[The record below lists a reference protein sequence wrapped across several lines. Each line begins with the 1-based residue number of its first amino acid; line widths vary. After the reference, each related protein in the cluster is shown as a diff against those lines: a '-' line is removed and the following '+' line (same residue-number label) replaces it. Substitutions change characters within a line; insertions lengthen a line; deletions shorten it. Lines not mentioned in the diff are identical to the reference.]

1 MEKENPEFEICF
13 RYYEKAIEGRNF
25 HYQNYN
31 HWVNLY
37 SIFTGAVFIAY
48 YTIFNKLNEPSF
60 LEIVLQFL
68 GLITSICWLSS
79 VRGYYHWML
88 SWIKVVHEYEKKLA
102 DISKDENKYFVYSVL
117 YDIQNGF
124 CHKNLST
131 QKITVI
137 FVFCV
142 ICAWILLLVRS
153 LYKSFV
159 LSFLAKKIIVEMQV
173 SKLFLFIAGIVTVIF
188 VSMIVNKQSSNSKGM
203 VKDIYGIQEWE
214 NT

>member
-13 RYYEKAIEGRNF
+13 QYYEKAIEGRNF

-37 SIFTGAVFIAY
+37 SIFTGAIFIAY
-48 YTIFNKLNEPSF
+48 YTLSNKLDGPSF

-102 DISKDENKYFVYSVL
+102 DISKYENKYFGYSVL
-117 YDIQNGF
+117 YDIQNSF
-124 CHKNLST
+124 SHKNLST

-142 ICAWILLLVRS
+142 ICAWILLLVSS
-153 LYKSFV
+153 LYKSFG
-159 LSFLAKKIIVEMQV
+159 LNFLAKKIILEMQV
-173 SKLFLFIAGIVTVIF
+173 SKLILFIAGIAAVIATLIV
-188 VSMIVNKQSSNSKGM
+188 VSKQSSASKGM
-203 VKDIYGIQEWE
+203 VKDIHGIQEWE